1 MTEEEQK
8 KQEQLQAEI
17 KLERQRRETRV
28 IAAMVFRP
36 KAMFPIV
43 LGAGLES
50 QNFNDIVFRDAFPE
64 ILKAGDEE
72 SDDAR
77 ETRQNILARN
87 CDDPKRTFSGLVDS
101 VPEKIDVEDVA
112 FLKFAD
118 MFGNYQE
125 HIIRIM
131 QDPSLAVGLRV
142 DALQQ
147 EMDSLRTDYRAV
159 ASLLGELASNEEE
172 NLADLYST
180 PEKLTHVPGLIDRIM
195 NVTLESAV
203 HPNRAIALA
212 GALAVLSHLA
222 GRNYTD
228 SRGTY
233 PNLYIILVAP
243 STFGKQKPRSVNMAI
258 GHKLQIAR
266 SFYEQP
272 ASGQAT
278 EDAIIESPSAI
289 FQIDEISNLLHI
301 MNDKRQGGGD
311 AFYNYLLQI
320 FSASE
325 TVHRARARAKSS
337 YGKSESAPVA
347 VNPSLTIFGCA
358 TPTLFYEEITEKTI
372 LSGLLNRCV
381 IIETRLL
388 PKRNEDRKAAVTIPP
403 ELVDD
408 LHKTIELNPD
418 FFDREMPQR
427 RLAQDGPGVKERFKE
442 LAKQMDALIDKLSRK
457 GDDSGMAIWGRAI
470 EQTGKLALLY
480 AISQDPK
487 EPVVTLEGVN
497 WAWELCQSIIARVIA
512 QSKKFMNVDEK
523 EKKLLR
529 VYQYIKEHNVPTGLK
544 RGTVSK
550 GSHISDIK
558 EMDNIEAMLVER
570 GLILVKQGLRQG
582 AKLYFLN
589 VKA

>member
-1 MTEEEQK
+1 MTEEEKK

-17 KLERQRRETRV
+17 ELERQRRETRV

-36 KAMFPIV
+36 KTMFPLV

-50 QNFNDIVFRDAFPE
+50 INFNDPVFRDAFPE

-77 ETRQNILARN
+77 EIRQQCLDRN

-131 QDPSLAVGLRV
+131 QDPSLTVGLRV

-147 EMDSLRTDYRAV
+147 EMDSLRTGYRAT
-159 ASLLGELASNEEE
+159 ASLLGELESDDTANF
-172 NLADLYST
+172 ADLYST
-180 PEKLTHVPGLIDRIM
+180 PEKLTHVPGIIDDIM
-195 NVTLESAV
+195 NITLECAI

-212 GALAVLSHLA
+212 GALAVLAHLA

-243 STFGKQKPRSVNMAI
+243 SSFGKQKPRSVNLSI
-258 GHKLQIAR
+258 GHALQISN
-266 SFYEQP
+266 SFHEQP

-278 EDAIIESPSAI
+278 EDAIIDTPSAI
-289 FQIDEISNLLHI
+289 FQIDEISNLLQT
-301 MNDKRQGGGD
+301 MNDSRQSGSN
-311 AFYNYLLQI
+311 AYYNYLLQI

-325 TVHRARARAKSS
+325 TVHRARTRASSS
-337 YGKSESAPVA
+337 YNKREQAPVT

-358 TPTLFYEEITEKTI
+358 TPTLFYEQITEKTI

-388 PKRNEDRKAAVTIPP
+388 PKRNENRKAAVTIPSK
-403 ELVDD
+403 LLDK
-408 LHKTIELNPD
+408 LHTTIELNPD
-418 FFDREMPQR
+418 FFDREMPKR
-427 RLAQDGPGVKERFKE
+427 RTALDGPGVKERFKE
-442 LAKQMDALIDKLSRK
+442 LAKQVDALLDKLTRK
-457 GDDSGMAIWGRAI
+457 GDDIGGAIWGRAL

-480 AISQDPK
+480 AISQDPGT
-487 EPVVTLEGVN
+487 PIVTLEGVN
-497 WAWELCQSIIARVIA
+497 WAWELCQTVISRVVA
-512 QSKKFMNVDEK
+512 QSQKYMYVDDK

-529 VYQYIKEHNVPTGLK
+529 VLKFIKEHYNPTGIRRK
-544 RGTVSK
+544 EVSH
-550 GSHISDIK
+550 GSHVSSVR
-558 EMDNIEAMLVER
+558 EMDEIEAMLVER
-570 GLILVKQGLRQG
+570 GLITVKTG
-582 AKLYFLN
+582 ARNAKMYFLN
-589 VKA
+589 EKA